1 MPYLSLFLLFDR
13 FAPILPTQVC
23 QVVVSEDFLSY
34 IQSDCLAIEIW
45 GHRSKG
51 FGDGMPVA
59 MPPGGEVIPAEALV
73 SNRSKTLQER
83 CVAGIS

>member
-1 MPYLSLFLLFDR
+1 M
-13 FAPILPTQVC
+13 
-23 QVVVSEDFLSY
+23 SY

-51 FGDGMPVA
+51 FGDGIGAPL
-59 MPPGGEVIPAEALV
+59 PPGGEVVPAEALV

-83 CVAGIS
+83 